1 MEIQLE
7 ALLGHIFHQRERERE
22 RERETWTYIPARV
35 LES

>member
-22 RERETWTYIPARV
+22 RERNLDLYPCK
-35 LES
+35 SP